1 MGINLGRARC
11 SELEDWSH
19 HLPAAVTAAT
29 TCRVLFAQTTCETQT
44 NCDAHV
50 LIPHSVLQV
59 CFTVPSLLMPLDT
72 GTNEAGQLPSPTSI
86 GTELAVRASRLRR
99 NLSCSFR
106 NLRAFLSRINLQRR

>member
-1 MGINLGRARC
+1 MVAFLSFISASRTSTPSCAIGAIVCG
-11 SELEDWSH
+11 SKSGK
-19 HLPAAVTAAT
+19 
-29 TCRVLFAQTTCETQT
+29 T

-50 LIPHSVLQV
+50 LIPHSVLHV
-59 CFTVPSLLMPLDT
+59 CFTVPSLLMPFDT
-72 GTNEAGQLPSPTSI
+72 GTNEVGQLPSPTSI